1 MHSFRR
7 DRPTHSKTKT
17 KSQTHNVLSP
27 YLWLVVLG
35 CTTAVLASTTTS
47 IQAQSE
53 NRLRQEEQ
61 QLIQEY
67 ALPKAPSRPPVYR
80 PQQRVTAPA
89 TAPRRSRSSQP
100 QRGAQQ
106 PAPQAPSRPPATARS
121 VPPRPQP
128 AATATTPRSRPESSP
143 KATTVA
149 ANAVP
154 PSQYV
159 MEFNR
164 SPVVGNRFRLQGIYS
179 EGRLGFTRPRGWQVQ
194 SVKALIRFQHSP
206 ALFANRSNLTLRVN
220 GTSVGSVPLN
230 RKQSQIGSVLFDIP
244 PNLIQNFN
252 ELTVVA
258 QQHNSAT
265 CSEADQTLWTEILP
279 DSKLIFNYTPQP
291 VPINLSRYPYPFFD
305 ELSLEPNQIAY
316 LLPQQM
322 SETWLTAAARF
333 QTSLGRLAEFRPID
347 TSLVESV
354 DAVGGQRLVIIGTPE
369 EQPALRELDLPFAIA
384 GNQVLDG
391 NQDPL
396 PEDVGVL
403 MVTTTKESGVPVL
416 VATGNGSD
424 GVTKA
429 VQALVQ
435 SQNRKIATG
444 QGMIVSQV
452 TEAPTPGLRQWPRY
466 LPENNSFALKDL
478 ATSNNQPFEDVTVRG
493 SAAPP
498 IEFDFRALPSDRF
511 NRGNS
516 MTLRYSYGPQVNP
529 RTSAVEVLLDGV
541 FIGGERLTSEQGEV
555 RKTLNVNLPENLI
568 TPTSKIQVAFRL
580 HSKEAPDRCGG
591 VVADQ
596 QLSGTVHA
604 DTSFRLNRET
614 SVQIPD
620 LKLLQAGF
628 PFTAPQD
635 LSSTAIVLPDAPS
648 QTDLLT
654 MLEFSERMGRLSQAE
669 SVALQVYT
677 AESFPMQ
684 EQGNHHLVGIGTR
697 EQFPFPEVFQAGS
710 FFLSDVFS
718 RSWGGGTVQALPD
731 EDGVIKQIIS
741 PWNRDRVVLA
751 LSAQTDNGLERV
763 RQILDK
769 DPWFF
774 QLQKDTVLISSNQ
787 QDPAAYDPEGYELKF
802 LQSSPQ
808 RRIENTSLLSKASR
822 LLQEHWYLLPLGIL
836 GIAVVLYGITQAY
849 LKRITVE
856 DKK

>member
-7 DRPTHSKTKT
+7 DQPTRPETKRF
-17 KSQTHNVLSP
+17 KSYSSLP
-27 YLWLVVLG
+27 PRLLWLVLLG
-35 CTTAVLASTTTS
+35 CSTTVLASTTTLT
-47 IQAQSE
+47 QAQSE
-53 NRLRQEEQ
+53 STLRQEEQ

-67 ALPKAPSRPPVYR
+67 ALPKAPSRSPVYR
-80 PQQRVTAPA
+80 PQRVPA
-89 TAPRRSRSSQP
+89 KSAQPRSQKSVPRATTPRVSS
-100 QRGAQQ
+100 
-106 PAPQAPSRPPATARS
+106 PPAAARQ
-121 VPPRPQP
+121 VTRTQP
-128 AATATTPRSRPESSP
+128 AATNSTPRPRQKPRSNPIP
-143 KATTVA
+143 TTVA
-149 ANAVP
+149 SNAAP
-154 PSQYV
+154 PSQYIL
-159 MEFNR
+159 EFNR
-164 SPVVGNRFRLQGIYS
+164 SPVVGNRFRLQGTYS

-230 RKQSQIGSVLFDIP
+230 RKQSQVGSILFDIP

-252 ELTVVA
+252 DLTMVA

-265 CSEADQTLWTEILP
+265 CSEPNDQTLWTEILP
-279 DSKLIFNYTPQP
+279 DSKLIFNFQPQP

-305 ELSLEPNQIAY
+305 DLSLEPNQIAY

-333 QTSLGRLAEFRPID
+333 QTSLGRFAEFRPID

-354 DAVGGQRLVIIGTPE
+354 DAVAGQRLVIIGTPE
-369 EQPALRELDLPFAIA
+369 EQPVLSELDLPFAIA

-403 MVTTTKESGVPVL
+403 MVTTTKDSGIPVL
-416 VATGNGSD
+416 VATGNGAEA
-424 GVTKA
+424 VTKA

-435 SQNRKIATG
+435 SQRKIATG
-444 QGMIVSQV
+444 QGMLVSQL
-452 TEAPTPGLRQWPRY
+452 TEAPKPGLRQWPRY
-466 LPENNSFALKDL
+466 LPENNSFELKDL
-478 ATSNNQPFEDVTVRG
+478 ATSNNQSFQDVTVRG

-498 IEFDFRALPSDRF
+498 IEFDFRALPNERF

-555 RKTLNVNLPENLI
+555 RKTLNINLPENLI

-580 HSKEAPDRCGG
+580 HSKEPPDKCSGI
-591 VVADQ
+591 VADQ

-604 DTSFRLNRET
+604 DTSFHLNRET

-635 LSSTAIVLPDAPS
+635 LSSTAIVLPDTPS
-648 QTDLLT
+648 ETDLLT

-669 SVALQVYT
+669 SVALKVYT
-677 AESFPMQ
+677 AETFPLK
-684 EQGNHHLVGIGTR
+684 EQGNYHLVGIGIR
-697 EQFPFPEVFQAGS
+697 EKFPFPEVFQAGS
-710 FFLSDVFS
+710 FFLKDVFS
-718 RSWGGGTVQALPD
+718 RSWGGSTVQALPD
-731 EDGVIKQIIS
+731 EDGIIKQIIS

-751 LSAQTDNGLERV
+751 LSAQTENGLERV

-808 RRIENTSLLSKASR
+808 RRIENTNLLSKASR

-836 GIAVVLYGITQAY
+836 GIAVVLYGITQVY

-856 DKK
+856 DQK

>member
-1 MHSFRR
+1 MSSFRR
-7 DRPTHSKTKT
+7 DQPTYPKSK
-17 KSQTHNVLSP
+17 KSRFSSILSP
-27 YLWLVVLG
+27 RLWLVVLG
-35 CTTAVLASTTTS
+35 CTVAVLASTTTLT
-47 IQAQSE
+47 QAQSDS
-53 NRLRQEEQ
+53 RLRQEEQ

-67 ALPKAPSRPPVYR
+67 ALPKAPARAPVYR
-80 PQQRVTAPA
+80 PQQRVAPA
-89 TAPRRSRSSQP
+89 PVTTAPRRS
-100 QRGAQQ
+100 Q
-106 PAPQAPSRPPATARS
+106 PAPQAPSRPPATSQPAAPARR
-121 VPPRPQP
+121 PQPAPATATPRPQP
-128 AATATTPRSRPESSP
+128 APRPAPTTA
-143 KATTVA
+143 ATTVA
-149 ANAVP
+149 NNPAP
-154 PSQYV
+154 PSEYV
-159 MEFNR
+159 LEFNR
-164 SPVVGNRFRLQGIYS
+164 SPVVGNRLRLRGIYS
-179 EGRLGFTRPRGWQVQ
+179 EGRLGFTRPRGWQMQ

-230 RKQSQIGSVLFDIP
+230 RKQSQIGNVLFDIP

-252 ELTVVA
+252 EVTLVA

-265 CSEADQTLWTEILP
+265 CTEPNDQTLWTEILP
-279 DSKLIFNYTPQP
+279 DSKLIFSYTPQP

-322 SETWLTAAARF
+322 SETWLSAAARF
-333 QTSLGRLAEFRPID
+333 QTSLGRFAEFRPID
-347 TSLVESV
+347 TSLVESI
-354 DAVGGQRLVIIGTPE
+354 DAVEGQRLVIIGTPE
-369 EQPALRELDLPFAIA
+369 EQPALRELDLPFAIT

-403 MVTTTKESGVPVL
+403 MVTTTKDSGVPVL
-416 VATGNGSD
+416 VATGNGAD

-435 SQNRKIATG
+435 SQNREIATG
-444 QGMIVSQV
+444 QGMIVSQL
-452 TEAPTPGLRQWPRY
+452 TEAPTPGRRQWSRY
-466 LPENNSFALKDL
+466 LPERNSFELKDL
-478 ATSNNQPFEDVTVRG
+478 ATSNNQPFTDVTVRG
-493 SAAPP
+493 AAAPP
-498 IEFDFRALPSDRF
+498 IEFDFRALPDDRF

-580 HSKEAPDRCGG
+580 HSREAPDKCGG
-591 VVADQ
+591 IVADQ

-620 LKLLQAGF
+620 LKLLQTGF

-635 LSSTAIVLPDAPS
+635 LSTTAIVLPDAPS

-669 SVALQVYT
+669 SVALKVYT
-677 AESFPMQ
+677 ADTFPMQ
-684 EQGNHHLVGIGTR
+684 EQGNYHLVGIGTR
-697 EQFPFPEVFQAGS
+697 EQFPFPEVFQAGG

-718 RSWGGGTVQALPD
+718 RAWGGSTVQALPD

-751 LSAQTDNGLERV
+751 LSAQTESGLERV

-787 QDPAAYDPEGYELKF
+787 QDPTAYDPDGYELKF

-808 RRIENTSLLSKASR
+808 RRIENTNLLSRASR

-856 DKK
+856 DKN

>member
-7 DRPTHSKTKT
+7 DRPTRPKTKT
-17 KSQTHNVLSP
+17 IFHSSNNVSP
-27 YLWLVVLG
+27 RLFWLVVLG
-35 CTTAVLASTTTS
+35 CSTAVLASTTTLT
-47 IQAQSE
+47 QAQSE
-53 NRLRQEEQ
+53 STLRQAEQ

-67 ALPKAPSRPPVYR
+67 ALPKAPARPPVYR
-80 PQQRVTAPA
+80 PQRATPAPA
-89 TAPRRSRSSQP
+89 KAAQPRSPKPAPRATTPAATRKVTRSQ
-100 QRGAQQ
+100 
-106 PAPQAPSRPPATARS
+106 PPATATTTS
-121 VPPRPQP
+121 TPRPRQ
-128 AATATTPRSRPESSP
+128 APRSNP
-143 KATTVA
+143 ATPTSVA
-149 ANAVP
+149 ENTAP

-159 MEFNR
+159 LEFNR

-252 ELTVVA
+252 ELTMVA

-265 CSEADQTLWTEILP
+265 CSEPNDQTLWTEILP

-305 ELSLEPNQIAY
+305 ELSLDSNQIAY

-333 QTSLGRLAEFRPID
+333 QTSLGRFAEFRPID
-347 TSLVESV
+347 TSLVESI
-354 DAVGGQRLVIIGTPE
+354 DAVEGQRLVIIGTPE
-369 EQPALRELDLPFAIA
+369 EQPALRNLDLPFAIA

-403 MVTTTKESGVPVL
+403 MVTTTQDSGVPVL
-416 VATGNGSD
+416 VATGNGAE

-444 QGMIVSQV
+444 QGMIVSQL

-466 LPENNSFALKDL
+466 LPERDSFELKDV
-478 ATSNNQPFEDVTVRG
+478 ATNNNQPFEDVTVRG

-555 RKTLNVNLPENLI
+555 RKTLNINLPENLI

-580 HSKEAPDRCGG
+580 HSKEPPDKCSGI
-591 VVADQ
+591 VADQ

-604 DTSFRLNRET
+604 DTSFHLNRET

-620 LKLLQAGF
+620 LKLLQAGY

-635 LSSTAIVLPDAPS
+635 LSSTAIVLPDTPS
-648 QTDLLT
+648 ETDLLT

-677 AESFPMQ
+677 AGTFPSQ
-684 EQGNHHLVGIGTR
+684 DQGKYHLVGIGTR
-697 EQFPFPEVFQAGS
+697 QEFPFPEVFQAGG

-718 RSWGGGTVQALPD
+718 RAWGGGTVQALPD
-731 EDGVIKQIIS
+731 EDGVIKSIVS

-751 LSAQTDNGLERV
+751 LSAQTETGLERV

-808 RRIENTSLLSKASR
+808 RRIENASLLSKASR

-836 GIAVVLYGITQAY
+836 GIAVVLYGITQTY
-849 LKRITVE
+849 LKRATVE